1 MPDATLEE
9 GQQAK
14 LRTICERLAL
24 GPDDH
29 LLEIGTGWGGLA
41 VYAARHYGCRVT
53 TTTISRAQHDYA
65 KEWIAREGLGDRIT
79 LLLEDYRKLE
89 GRYDKLVSIEMIE
102 AVGTPSCPI
111 ISASCRACSSPADA
125 C

>member
-1 MPDATLEE
+1 IYPHAEASLEE

-41 VYAARHYGCRVT
+41 VYAARHYGCQVT

-79 LLLEDYRKLE
+79 LLLEDYRKL
-89 GRYDKLVSIEMIE
+89 
-102 AVGTPSCPI
+102 
-111 ISASCRACSSPADA
+111 
-125 C
+125 